1 MGLEFLVP
9 VFGILVVLVPIIGVT
24 TILTLRYG
32 LKPFIET
39 LAKELKGTTL
49 SPDSATELQMAALLE
64 QVELL
69 TGEVKRLK
77 DAQDFDSRLLEGRGA
92 AASGSAPL
100 D

>member
-9 VFGILVVLVPIIGVT
+9 VFGILVVLVPIIGLT
-24 TILTLRYG
+24 TIATLRWG

-49 SPDSATELQMAALLE
+49 SPDSAAEMQLAALLD
-64 QVELL
+64 QVEQL

-77 DAQDFDSRLLEGRGA
+77 EAQEFATRLLKGTDAPGVD
-92 AASGSAPL
+92 SAP
-100 D
+100 

>member
-24 TILTLRYG
+24 TIMTLRWG

-49 SPDSATELQMAALLE
+49 SPDSAGEMQFAALLE
-64 QVELL
+64 QVEQL
-69 TGEVKRLK
+69 TDEVRRLK
-77 DAQDFDSRLLEGRGA
+77 EAQEFDTRLLKGTDE
-92 AASGSAPL
+92 APGG
-100 D
+100 